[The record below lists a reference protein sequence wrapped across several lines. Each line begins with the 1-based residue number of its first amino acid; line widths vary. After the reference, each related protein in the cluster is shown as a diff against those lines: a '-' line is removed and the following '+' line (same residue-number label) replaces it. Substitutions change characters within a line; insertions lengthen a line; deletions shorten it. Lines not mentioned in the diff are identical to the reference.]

1 MTNKKPNTTGL
12 LKTAAEKKEK
22 TLKKV
27 DVAIKAM
34 IKNQSRINFQS
45 VAERSGVSKTYLY
58 KNKAI
63 KSRIINLRNQQEG
76 LSNPKHIK
84 RNMSGNSKDILIE
97 SLHRK
102 VKELEKERD
111 QLKEQLKHNLANFYK
126 NI

>member
-1 MTNKKPNTTGL
+1 MTNKEPNTSGL

-22 TLKKV
+22 ALKKV
-27 DVAIKAM
+27 DEAIKAM

-63 KSRIINLRNQQEG
+63 RSRIINLRNQQEG
-76 LSNPKHIK
+76 LSNPKHVK
-84 RNMSGNSKDILIE
+84 RNMSDNSKDILIE
-97 SLHRK
+97 SLRRK

-111 QLKEQLKHNLANFYK
+111 QLNEQLKRNLGKFYD